1 MEPVRCS
8 SRAIGVESADLQGT
22 AESRSRIGMWTGKIG
37 VGMGGVLAAIEPW
50 HCIACGHGVETKHCP
65 TCGERSVRAKD
76 LTLRRLLVEV
86 LHTLTHLDSRLVRSL
101 RYLLF
106 RPGTLTVAY
115 LEGPRKPYIS
125 PFQLFLTANV
135 IFFAV
140 QSVTTVKVFSAPL
153 ASHLQAQDWS
163 PFARRLVTERLA
175 EKGLTLEAFTAIFDR
190 MVAVN
195 AKSLVILM
203 AVPFVL
209 LLIVMFR
216 RSGRPFLAHVTFA
229 LHFYAFHL
237 LILSAMLL
245 VMLAASWIAGPRFQW
260 SGEDVWLFAIQLLL
274 VAIYLYAAIN
284 RVYRAT
290 GVKRAV
296 TLTILVTAV
305 GAAISGY
312 RFLMFLVTLYG
323 I

>member
-1 MEPVRCS
+1 MNS
-8 SRAIGVESADLQGT
+8 SA
-22 AESRSRIGMWTGKIG
+22 
-37 VGMGGVLAAIEPW
+37 W
-50 HCIACGHGVETKHCP
+50 HCITCGRDVETRHCP

-76 LTLRRLLVEV
+76 LTLRQLLVEMFR
-86 LHTLTHLDSRLVRSL
+86 TLTHLDSRLVRSL

-115 LEGPRKPYIS
+115 LEGPRKPYIT

-153 ASHLQAQDWS
+153 ASHLRAQDWS
-163 PFARRLVTERLA
+163 PLARRLVAERLT
-175 EKGLTLEAFTAIFDR
+175 EKGMTLEALTSIFDR
-190 MVAVN
+190 MVAIN

-209 LLIVMFR
+209 LLIVMFW
-216 RSGRPFLAHVTFA
+216 RSGRPFLAHVIFA

-245 VMLAASWIAGPRFQW
+245 VLLVTSWIAGPRFEW
-260 SGEDVWLFAIQLLL
+260 SGEDVPLFVIQLLL
-274 VAIYLYAAIN
+274 VAIYLYKAIN
-284 RVYRAT
+284 RVYHAA
-290 GVKRAV
+290 GVMRAV
-296 TLTILVTAV
+296 TLVVLVTAV